1 LDTVRCEVTLAT
13 DYSSGPLS
21 KDLPEEI
28 ERLRLLEA
36 WGDPDTHTVLRTVG
50 LRSAWRCLEIGAGA
64 GSVAR
69 WLSDQCS
76 DGSVVAVDTDTR
88 YCGEHARENL
98 EWRTG
103 DICSLDFPAG
113 SFDLVHSRL
122 TFCHLPDREA
132 MVATATRWL
141 AADGWLVIG
150 DPMCLPAAGSVHEPI
165 RRFFG
170 ALETAWQAQG
180 SDMIRWAQT
189 IPSQLA
195 LAGMRD
201 LGILTR
207 ANCLGDKGPYGRLA
221 LANVRQEGA
230 YLVQR
235 GLLAPPDV
243 DAVVAL
249 CQDPDFTDLRSVT
262 VYAWGRKVARPYGD
276 RAGPP
281 PIQDPQRT

>member
-1 LDTVRCEVTLAT
+1 VPLAT
-13 DYSSGPLS
+13 DYSSGALS
-21 KDLPEEI
+21 KDIPEEF

-50 LRSAWRCLEIGAGA
+50 LRPEWRCLEIGAGA

-69 WLSDQCS
+69 WLADQCTG
-76 DGSVVAVDTDTR
+76 GSVVAVDTDTR
-88 YCGEHARENL
+88 YRGGHVRDNL

-103 DICSLDFPAG
+103 DVRSLDFPAG

-141 AADGWLVIG
+141 APGGWLVIG
-150 DPMCLPAAGSVHEPI
+150 DPMCMPAAGSVYEPI

-170 ALETAWQAQG
+170 ALETAWHAQG
-180 SDMIRWAQT
+180 SDMTRWAQT
-189 IPSQLA
+189 IPAQMA
-195 LAGMRD
+195 RAGMGG
-201 LGILTR
+201 LGVLTR

-221 LANVRQEGA
+221 FANLRQEGA
-230 YLVQR
+230 YLVER
-235 GLLAPPDV
+235 GLLAQQDV

-249 CQDPDFTDLRSVT
+249 CRDADFTDLRSIT
-262 VYAWGRKVARPYGD
+262 VYAWGRKVAGPHAATAASDNRTDERP
-276 RAGPP
+276 R
-281 PIQDPQRT
+281 